1 MASQITMTPA
11 QLATNWQNGLT
22 NAVQKIKDG
31 ISRVTDSPM
40 AKAAASQDKW
50 VAGITKAAQS
60 GRWANS
66 LNAVDLNTWKTV
78 TAQKVGE
85 RLSGGATAAVPKVTK
100 FATWLIPAVNAASA
114 QVATMPKL
122 TLQDSINRAAAF
134 MTAMAANPY
143 KG

>member
-1 MASQITMTPA
+1 MKTVTMTPQ

-22 NAVQKIKDG
+22 GAVQKIKDG
-31 ISRVTDSPM
+31 IGRVTESPM
-40 AKAAASQDKW
+40 QKAAAQQDKW
-50 VAGITKAAQS
+50 VAGIQKAATS

-66 LNAVDLNTWKTV
+66 LNAVDLQTWKTV

-85 RLSGGATAAVPKVTK
+85 RLAGGAAAAVPKVQK
-100 FATWLIPAVNAASA
+100 FAAWLIPQVNAAS
-114 QVATMPKL
+114 QTISGMPSQ
-122 TLQDSINRAAAF
+122 TLQDSINRVAAF